1 MHLHRGRVPL
11 PALPDAGQAPV
22 HTGEAQQEYEHQRDR
37 GNNQAQHV
45 GRGGVPLVGGQREEF
60 IPAVDVAVRS
70 ADQQGQ
76 LAELG
81 LVGGGSR
88 HDSSEGVGGRPVLSM
103 EQLADRHCFKIKGNA
118 TVREIIFAPC
128 GAMQRFLASLCFDRD
143 TKQQRW
149 RGLTHAETEQAAHN
163 SVHKTTCCK
172 HKNISHTNST
182 EKSDD

>member
-1 MHLHRGRVPL
+1 MYLHRGRVPL

-81 LVGGGSR
+81 LVGGEADTTAVRGW
-88 HDSSEGVGGRPVLSM
+88 GG
-103 EQLADRHCFKIKGNA
+103 D
-118 TVREIIFAPC
+118 
-128 GAMQRFLASLCFDRD
+128 LC
-143 TKQQRW
+143 
-149 RGLTHAETEQAAHN
+149 
-163 SVHKTTCCK
+163 
-172 HKNISHTNST
+172 
-182 EKSDD
+182 